1 MEYSRAKKRP
11 TTSSV
16 LKIDPEAAKL
26 ACNIIA
32 DSFGQDP
39 VLVCSA
45 LLRLNHQT
53 LRVLVKETVHFVA
66 ASVFDAVPK

>member
-11 TTSSV
+11 TTS
-16 LKIDPEAAKL
+16 LKIDSETAKL
-26 ACNIIA
+26 AWNIIA
-32 DSFGQDP
+32 DSFGHDP
-39 VLVCSA
+39 GLVCSA